1 MGKIIPDKQTLYKIA
16 DMYYNMGLT
25 LNEIA
30 DRFGVAPMTVSRSLA
45 KAREIEI
52 VKIVVN
58 KPIESCFEQEEK
70 LKRIYGLTNALV
82 IKVSKEMDL
91 KKQIAE
97 AAAFYLDQILKEN
110 LVMGIGI
117 GGTTA
122 AMVEHLPER
131 IIPGLKI
138 IQLLGGFQNTG
149 SINSNDILYNIC
161 RKFGAKGTYF
171 HAPVYT
177 KDSMTR
183 DVLYKEIFNK
193 SELSNL
199 LQRCNIAISGIGN
212 ADRDSIYVKSGFIKP
227 EEMDDI
233 KANGG
238 VGDILGQF
246 FNAHGEILDHPVNRR
261 VLAVPIHEL
270 KNIGEVII
278 IGAGQAKVPA
288 IKAILKMNFNT
299 TLIVDHDSAISLMN
313 TENV

>member
-1 MGKIIPDKQTLYKIA
+1 MGKVIPDKQTLYKIA

-30 DRFGVAPMTVSRSLA
+30 NRIGVAPMTVSRLLA
-45 KAREIEI
+45 KAREVEI
-52 VKIVVN
+52 VKIIVN
-58 KPIESCFEQEEK
+58 KPIESCLEQEQK
-70 LKRIYGLTNALV
+70 LKNIYGLTNAVV
-82 IKVSKEMDL
+82 IKVSKEMDV

-122 AMVEHLPER
+122 ALVDHLPER

-138 IQLLGGFQNTG
+138 IQLLGGFQDTG
-149 SINSNDILYNIC
+149 YINSNDILYNIC

-177 KDSMTR
+177 KDIATR
-183 DVLYKEIFNK
+183 DILYKEIFTK
-193 SELSNL
+193 SELNNL
-199 LQRCNIAISGIGN
+199 LHRCNIAILGIGN
-212 ADRDSIYVKSGFIKP
+212 SDLDSIYVKSGFIQP
-227 EEMDDI
+227 DEMNDI

-246 FNAHGEILDHPVNRR
+246 FDANGKILDHPVNRR
-261 VLAVPIHEL
+261 VLAVPIDEL
-270 KNIGEVII
+270 QNIEEVII
-278 IGAGQAKVPA
+278 ISASQAKVPA
-288 IKAILKMNFNT
+288 IKAALKMNLNT
-299 TLIVDHDSAISLMN
+299 TLIIDYDSAMSLID
-313 TENV
+313 T